1 MFSYSCERGNI
12 LSIKSSSLILDSEIV
27 EYGFIVIDTA
37 FHLHLFL
44 LTKGSKQRCYI
55 FFHTFCFFHF
65 TMSFRL
71 YVCHAIP
78 FPVDGDV
85 EILCKNNK
93 KYQEKQKIGVLF
105 YHPADH

>member
-78 FPVDGDV
+78 FPIDGDV
-85 EILCKNNK
+85 EILCKIIRSIK
-93 KYQEKQKIGVLF
+93 KSKKIGGLF